1 MRLAA
6 TDPHKHQ
13 LAPANTGAERLF
25 GTSLCFHDKKNFRLQ
40 TVNQPLHWKD
50 VKKQQNTV
58 RDESSIQEEN
68 HVF

>member
-25 GTSLCFHDKKNFRLQ
+25 GTSFCFHDKKKLPPADGKPAITLKGR
-40 TVNQPLHWKD
+40 
-50 VKKQQNTV
+50 
-58 RDESSIQEEN
+58 
-68 HVF
+68 